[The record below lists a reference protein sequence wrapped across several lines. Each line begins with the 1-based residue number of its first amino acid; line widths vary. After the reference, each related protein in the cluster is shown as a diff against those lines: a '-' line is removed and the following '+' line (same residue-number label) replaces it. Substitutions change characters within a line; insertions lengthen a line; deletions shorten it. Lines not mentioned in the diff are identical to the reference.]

1 MNPYSFSAT
10 SLDVAGQCLARY
22 KAEFIDRGRDFEGTA
37 AGVGTVCHGTLEDF
51 LRGVFIT
58 KRFTWDDEDTYKRL
72 FDENYEK
79 VFGPNRSTAE
89 YEDAWDLCYRW
100 YHRDDQEAYFRS
112 VKILSLESKLH
123 YELPVVIDGQKATKN
138 FNYIMDR
145 VDRIGPGH
153 YRVVDY
159 KSNRVALNTE
169 QLRKKRQAKYYA
181 LMIQIKHKDAEKI
194 EVQFDF
200 LRHRP
205 VMVEFTRADNIET
218 WKELKRSAQRIID
231 TPDTKLRETLNP
243 NCGWCVRKADCKTL
257 QSNIAVGGIMSK
269 SVDDLT
275 RIYAMVQDQQK
286 AQKNLLD
293 QIEMMLLTH
302 AAENDELDFETE
314 NANVTVVAPVRRKVN
329 VQWVASVL
337 GADVSE
343 HANFTVTTVDK
354 LIKKGSPL
362 TDKQRELLKLGAF
375 EQVMGDPTV
384 KVEMKD
390 APEW

>member
-1 MNPYSFSAT
+1 MNPFSFSAT

-22 KAEFIDRGRDFEGTA
+22 KAEFIDRGRDFEGNA
-37 AGVGTVCHGTLEDF
+37 AGVGIVCHGTLEDW

-58 KRFTWDDEDTYKRL
+58 KRFTWDDEDTFKRL

-79 VFGPNRSTAE
+79 VFGSNRSTSE

-112 VKILSLESKLH
+112 VKILSLESKLQH
-123 YELPVVIDGQKATKN
+123 PLPVVIDGKKDTRP

-145 VDRIGPGH
+145 VDRIAPNH
-153 YRVVDY
+153 YKVVDY
-159 KSNRVALNTE
+159 KSNRVALTE
-169 QLRKKRQAKYYA
+169 QQLRKKRQARYYA
-181 LMIQIKHKDAEKI
+181 LMIQIQHKDAEKI
-194 EVQFDF
+194 EVEFDF

-205 VMVEFTRADNIET
+205 VKVEFTRDDNVET
-218 WKELKRSAQRIID
+218 WRELRRATQRIID
-231 TPDTKLRETLNP
+231 TPDTRLPETLNP

-257 QSNIAVGGIMSK
+257 QKNIAVGGIMSK
-269 SVDDLT
+269 NVDDLT
-275 RIYAMVQDQQK
+275 RIYASITDQQK
-286 AQKNLLD
+286 AQKALLD

-314 NANVTVVAPVRRKVN
+314 NANVTVVAPTRRKVN

-343 HANFTVTTVDK
+343 YANFTVTTVDK
-354 LIKKGSPL
+354 LMKKGSPL
-362 TDKQRELLKLGAF
+362 TDKQRELLKVGAF
-375 EQVMGDPTV
+375 EYVMGDPSV